1 MVAGN
6 VAGQEGQAGYAD
18 GGEVVVVACLPGAL
32 VGIGEVVDL
41 HEVDQEGVA
50 AVDIGKAG
58 IAAHLLVG
66 EADLVAVQA
75 VAEHAV
81 PGLVVDLAGVG
92 RTAVLAQT
100 HAQVGAQFTGPY
112 GLFGE
117 QAEEVL
123 AVDVVEV
130 GEVIAAGDLVAEP
143 IVDTGQIQMIGLG
156 ATGEAA
162 VLVVQREVFG
172 IGRGTV
178 DDLVQPPAGEG
189 QALQFLGGQQAAF
202 VDLRQGAAGAGLDH
216 RQLGNVRAV
225 AKFGLGELDLGS
237 QSQAA
242 ELVRGA
248 AVLAHRQQVG
258 AAAAAARIELDAEHA
273 QRVEPEADIAFGI
286 AGPYV
291 EQEALRP
298 FLTLGLAVAFAE
310 VPVEVDVMG
319 MQGGAAVFDET
330 GLGQWCEGGGRNGQG
345 KTGLRGSADLQHRV
359 SPSLFLLVCGAVPHS
374 VVRATC
380 GRC

>member
-1 MVAGN
+1 LIGVTGEIGTEHGVAQTYGDIFQRPALDHVLEFDIALPLAAGGGTAGDLGMVAGN

-50 AVDIGKAG
+50 AIDIGKAG

-123 AVDVVEV
+123 AVDIVEA

-143 IVDTGQIQMIGLG
+143 VVDTGQIQMIGLG

-178 DDLVQPPAGEG
+178 DDLVQPPADEG

-202 VDLRQGAAGAGLDH
+202 VDLRQGAAGTGLDH

-225 AKFGLGELDLGS
+225 AKFGLGELDLGG

-273 QRVEPEADIAFGI
+273 QRVEPE
-286 AGPYV
+286 
-291 EQEALRP
+291 
-298 FLTLGLAVAFAE
+298 
-310 VPVEVDVMG
+310 
-319 MQGGAAVFDET
+319 
-330 GLGQWCEGGGRNGQG
+330 
-345 KTGLRGSADLQHRV
+345 
-359 SPSLFLLVCGAVPHS
+359 
-374 VVRATC
+374 
-380 GRC
+380 

>member
-1 MVAGN
+1 AFSSLLCTSALCASLQVRSKPPPGAAGAMHSGRRGSSAATGPARGRQVAASRVAKRGIFIERVSIGVLFCVLPDRQGVADDQAVLIGVTGEIGTEHGVAQTYGDIFQRPALDHVLELDIALPLAAGGGTAGDLGMVAGN

-123 AVDVVEV
+123 AVDIVEV

-143 IVDTGQIQMIGLG
+143 VVDTGQIQMIGLG

-162 VLVVQREVFG
+162 VLV
-172 IGRGTV
+172 
-178 DDLVQPPAGEG
+178 
-189 QALQFLGGQQAAF
+189 
-202 VDLRQGAAGAGLDH
+202 
-216 RQLGNVRAV
+216 
-225 AKFGLGELDLGS
+225 
-237 QSQAA
+237 
-242 ELVRGA
+242 
-248 AVLAHRQQVG
+248 
-258 AAAAAARIELDAEHA
+258 
-273 QRVEPEADIAFGI
+273 
-286 AGPYV
+286 
-291 EQEALRP
+291 
-298 FLTLGLAVAFAE
+298 
-310 VPVEVDVMG
+310 
-319 MQGGAAVFDET
+319 
-330 GLGQWCEGGGRNGQG
+330 
-345 KTGLRGSADLQHRV
+345 
-359 SPSLFLLVCGAVPHS
+359 
-374 VVRATC
+374 
-380 GRC
+380 